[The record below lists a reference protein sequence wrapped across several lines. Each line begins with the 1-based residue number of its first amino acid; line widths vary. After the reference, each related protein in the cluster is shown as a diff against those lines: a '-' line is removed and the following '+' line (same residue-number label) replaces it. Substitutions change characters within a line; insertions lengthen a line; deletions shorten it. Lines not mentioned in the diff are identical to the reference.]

1 MPDDAA
7 MLPELA
13 AAGVTRVLVPVSTV
27 GLKQRVSGPED
38 LAKWRDIIDQYTALE
53 PAT

>member
-13 AAGVTRVLVPVSTV
+13 AAGITRVLVPVSTV
-27 GLKQRVSGPED
+27 GLQQRIGGPED
-38 LAKWRDIIDQYTALE
+38 LAKWRDVIDKYAELR
-53 PAT
+53 PAA